1 MNTPLQ
7 EATRLGIPV
16 DITPLPDGILGYY
29 LHADRRIE
37 LTTRLTPIEE
47 RCVLAHELGHAH
59 FGHTYDSDRAERQAD
74 ADAVR
79 LLIDP
84 ADFAAAERLNPEP
97 RAMADEL
104 DVTVESVELYRK
116 LLRLAPPV
124 PAGAGSPCSR
134 DCNDGAN
141 RTRSRVSGQL
151 RFYENGG
158 GGISPPPPPPAGGL
172 PPPPPP
178 EVIGYPARPSQLR
191 YGSQPTESTMTPSS
205 NTWPT
210 PGTTRPMGRNESG
223 SRASGGNA
231 ASNP

>member
-74 ADAVR
+74 AYAVR

-84 ADFAAAERLNPEP
+84 ADFAAAEQLNPEP
-97 RAMADEL
+97 HAMADEL
-104 DVTVESVELYRK
+104 DVTVEYVELYRK

-124 PAGAGSPCSR
+124 PA
-134 DCNDGAN
+134 
-141 RTRSRVSGQL
+141 
-151 RFYENGG
+151 
-158 GGISPPPPPPAGGL
+158 
-172 PPPPPP
+172 
-178 EVIGYPARPSQLR
+178 
-191 YGSQPTESTMTPSS
+191 
-205 NTWPT
+205 
-210 PGTTRPMGRNESG
+210 
-223 SRASGGNA
+223 
-231 ASNP
+231 